1 MNQEMKRR
9 VTACAAGFSLPRYR
23 ELPSVGLYLDQTVQ
37 LVNSCFRGF
46 PGVELTPSMVS
57 NYVKKGVIS
66 HPVKKKYSREQ
77 LASLIYIV
85 LSKNVLSL
93 ENIDTLF
100 QMQRAHCTAAEAYD
114 YFCDEVENCLPYFP
128 LMMLAVVFSILCEG
142 TVYGNT
148 IARKPF
154 QDTIGTA
161 VGVAAN
167 IAVCAVLVPRFG
179 VMGAAVGLVA
189 ANATMFLYRTVT
201 GQYYYRTIP
210 SFSRTICG
218 FLLAV
223 GVAVIGVVFAH
234 NFIIKFVLTAAI
246 LFIYCN
252 IYRAQLY
259 KLWQIFMGFVRRYL
273 LHSQA

>member
-1 MNQEMKRR
+1 MKRR

-114 YFCDEVENCLPYFP
+114 YFCDEMENCLPFVFGCTREIRD
-128 LMMLAVVFSILCEG
+128 LAVDAADEKLLLRSTILAAANKMYLDCCFNALRQEE
-142 TVYGNT
+142 NLW
-148 IARKPF
+148 
-154 QDTIGTA
+154 DTI
-161 VGVAAN
+161 
-167 IAVCAVLVPRFG
+167 LPD
-179 VMGAAVGLVA
+179 
-189 ANATMFLYRTVT
+189 
-201 GQYYYRTIP
+201 
-210 SFSRTICG
+210 
-218 FLLAV
+218 LA
-223 GVAVIGVVFAH
+223 
-234 NFIIKFVLTAAI
+234 
-246 LFIYCN
+246 
-252 IYRAQLY
+252 
-259 KLWQIFMGFVRRYL
+259 
-273 LHSQA
+273 